1 MADSLKDKSD
11 SGWESVD
18 SAVSAALR
26 DVIARPIKAGL
37 YLVATPIGN
46 LHDISLRVIATLV
59 QADDVY
65 CEDTRTS
72 RKLLSRFAIS
82 RRLKTYQ
89 EHNAEH
95 ARPEILDAL
104 SRGQSIALISDAGT
118 PLISDPG
125 FKLVRAAIAAG
136 HDVVPVPGPSA
147 AAAAISAAGLASDR
161 FLFAGFLPQRSTARR
176 NQLRELANAPF
187 TLVFFESPHRLA
199 ATLDDLAAEF
209 DATRAAVV
217 ARELTKKFEEFKRG
231 TLAELAAWAAATP
244 PRGEITIIVD
254 GCDDQPQAADI
265 SEAEIADR
273 LRAAL
278 ERSSPAQAS
287 KQVADALGVEKSR
300 VYDIGLKLKRGE
312 I

>member
-1 MADSLKDKSD
+1 MAESLKDKSD
-11 SGWESVD
+11 SHWESVD
-18 SAVSAALR
+18 SAVHAALR

-46 LHDISLRVIATLV
+46 LHDVSLRAIATLV

-65 CEDTRTS
+65 CEDSRTS
-72 RKLLSRFAIS
+72 RRLLSRFAIS

-89 EHNAEH
+89 EHNAERT
-95 ARPEILDAL
+95 RPEILDAL
-104 SRGQSIALISDAGT
+104 ARGRSIAVISDAGT
-118 PLISDPG
+118 PVISDPG

-136 HDVVPVPGPSA
+136 HDIVPVPGPSA
-147 AAAAISAAGLASDR
+147 VAAAISAAGLASDR
-161 FLFAGFLPQRSTARR
+161 FLFVGFLPQRSNARR
-176 NQLRELANAPF
+176 NQLCELASAPF

-209 DATRAAVV
+209 GATREAVI

-231 TLAELAAWAAATP
+231 TLADLAAWATATP
-244 PRGEITIIVD
+244 PRGEITIVVD
-254 GCDDQPQAADI
+254 GCDVQPSGGDV
-265 SEAEIADR
+265 SDSEIAER

-278 ERSSPAQAS
+278 EVASPSQAS
-287 KQVADALGVEKSR
+287 RQVADALGVEKSR
-300 VYDIGLKLKRGE
+300 VYDIGLRLKRGE